1 MAYIHG
7 DQSFRLVGARM
18 PDVALDCVCVDSGM
32 PTPMTTVQLGRP
44 IHGDP
49 NFASLIGQLAAPF
62 HSSFRSIRAGR
73 SEVLHFFPR
82 LCSPSG
88 PVADNHPMPRPGDG
102 IVLSVFGL
110 LAIGVVMVNSA
121 DLTID
126 PTQAVTFQSIAL
138 SRATL
143 YMVVA
148 VATMLV
154 IGRLPITRLAASERF
169 FRAIPWLFPVLIG
182 VLLLSY
188 LPGIGHEVNG
198 ARRWIKIPGTPG
210 GGLTMQPSEIAK
222 WGIILVLAWHCVRRA
237 GVMHRFDSGLL
248 PGLAMVGVIAAVVA
262 HQDLG
267 TGVLIG
273 LAGCLMLVAAGGR
286 IVQLLAF
293 VPLALIGFVVAVRAE
308 PYRMRRIETFLNPYI
323 DPEGAGYHMIQ
334 SLVAVANGKGFG
346 RGLGFGLQKF
356 GYLPEDRTDFLFAV
370 ICEELGLA
378 GAALVIALYVYLLW
392 SIVHI
397 VRRETHPLLKL
408 AGLGIG
414 MTLGLQAII
423 NLVVVTGLAPT
434 KGIALPLLSYGGT
447 GWILTAASLG
457 VLVAMD
463 RMHARASVAPDM
475 HDSHHPIIG
484 ASALARTG

>member
-1 MAYIHG
+1 M
-7 DQSFRLVGARM
+7 
-18 PDVALDCVCVDSGM
+18 
-32 PTPMTTVQLGRP
+32 
-44 IHGDP
+44 
-49 NFASLIGQLAAPF
+49 
-62 HSSFRSIRAGR
+62 
-73 SEVLHFFPR
+73 
-82 LCSPSG
+82 
-88 PVADNHPMPRPGDG
+88 ADNPRMLRSGDG
-102 IVLSVFGL
+102 IILSVFGL

-126 PTQAVTFQSIAL
+126 PSQAVTFQSIAL

-143 YMVVA
+143 YMAVA
-148 VATMLV
+148 VAAMLLV
-154 IGRLPITRLAASERF
+154 GRMPIARIAASERF
-169 FRAIPWLFPVLIG
+169 FATIPWLFPVLIG

-198 ARRWIKIPGTPG
+198 ARRWIRIPGIPG
-210 GGLTMQPSEIAK
+210 NGFTMQPSEIAK

-248 PGLAMVGVIAAVVA
+248 PGLAMIGVIAALVS

-273 LAGCLMLVAAGGR
+273 LSGCLLLVAAGGR
-286 IVQLLAF
+286 LVQLLAF
-293 VPLALIGFVVAVRAE
+293 VPLGLIGFIIAVRAE
-308 PYRMRRIETFLNPYI
+308 PYRMRRIDTFLNPYL

-392 SIVHI
+392 SIVSI
-397 VRRETHPLLKL
+397 VRRETSPLLKL
-408 AGLGIG
+408 VGLGIG
-414 MTLGLQAII
+414 ATLGLQALI
-423 NLVVVTGLAPT
+423 NLAVVTGLAPT

-463 RMHARASVAPDM
+463 RAQSLAHPAAPAERSDPIETGADAGDM
-475 HDSHHPIIG
+475 SHQ
-484 ASALARTG
+484 ALARTG